1 MRLIEAE
8 IEIDAPPSAVWAAL
22 IGFADYPEW
31 NPFIREA
38 SGELTVRSL
47 LTLRMFPG
55 DGGRPRTFTPTLRA
69 VRENEE
75 LRWLGK
81 MSTPGLFSGEH
92 AFELT
97 PLPGD
102 RTRLVHSER
111 FKGLLV
117 PVLRKTLDQTER
129 DFVALIEA
137 LKKRVE
143 ATG

>member
-1 MRLIEAE
+1 MRLIETS
-8 IEIDAPPSAVWAAL
+8 IEIDAPPSAVWAVL
-22 IGFADYPEW
+22 TGFADYPEW

-38 SGELTVRSL
+38 SGELTPRSIL
-47 LTLRMFPG
+47 RLRMHPG
-55 DGGRPRTFTPTLRA
+55 DGSKPRTFTPLLRE

-75 LRWLGK
+75 LRWLGR

-97 PLPGD
+97 SLPDD

-117 PVLRKTLDQTER
+117 PMLRKTLDQTER
-129 DFVALIEA
+129 DFVALNEA
-137 LKKRVE
+137 LKERVE
-143 ATG
+143 AR

>member
-1 MRLIEAE
+1 MRLIETE
-8 IEIDAPPSAVWAAL
+8 IEIDAPPDAVWAVL
-22 IGFADYPEW
+22 VGFADYPEW

-38 SGELTVRSL
+38 SGELIPRSIL
-47 LTLRMFPG
+47 RLRMFLG
-55 DGGRPRTFTPTLRA
+55 DGGKPRTFTPILRA

-92 AFELT
+92 VFELT

-102 RTRLVHSER
+102 RTRVVQSER

-117 PVLRKTLDQTER
+117 PMLRKTLDQTEL
-129 DFVALIEA
+129 DFVALNQA

-143 ATG
+143 G

>member
-1 MRLIEAE
+1 MRLIETT
-8 IEIDAPPSAVWAAL
+8 IEIDATPSAVWAVL
-22 IGFADYPEW
+22 VGFADYPEW

-38 SGELTVRSL
+38 AGELTPRSIL
-47 LTLRMFPG
+47 RLRMFPG
-55 DGGRPRTFTPTLRA
+55 DGSTPRTFTPTLRA

-75 LRWLGK
+75 LRWFGK
-81 MSTPGLFSGEH
+81 MSTPGLFSSEH

-117 PVLRKTLDQTER
+117 PVLRKMLDQTER
-129 DFVALIEA
+129 DLVALNEA
-137 LKKRVE
+137 LKERVE
-143 ATG
+143 AR

>member
-1 MRLIEAE
+1 MRLIETE
-8 IEIDAPPSAVWAAL
+8 IEIDAPPSAVWAVL

-38 SGELTVRSL
+38 SGELAVRKL
-47 LTLRMFPG
+47 LTLRMFAG
-55 DGGRPRTFTPTLRA
+55 DGSKPRTFTPTLRA

-75 LRWLGK
+75 LRWLGR

-92 AFELT
+92 TFELT

-111 FKGLLV
+111 FTGLLV
-117 PVLRKTLDQTER
+117 PMLRKTLDQTER
-129 DFVALIEA
+129 DFVALNEA

-143 ATG
+143 AVG

>member
-1 MRLIEAE
+1 MRLIETE

-22 IGFADYPEW
+22 TGFADYPEW
-31 NPFIREA
+31 NPFIRKA
-38 SGELTVRSL
+38 SGQLTARSV

-55 DGGRPRTFTPTLRA
+55 DGSTPRTFTPTLLA
-69 VRENEE
+69 ARENEE

-92 AFELT
+92 VFELT

-117 PVLRKTLDQTER
+117 RMLGKMLDQTER
-129 DFVALIEA
+129 DFVALNEA
-137 LKKRVE
+137 LKERVE

>member
-1 MRLIEAE
+1 MRLIETE
-8 IEIDAPPSAVWAAL
+8 IEIDAPPSAVWAVL
-22 IGFADYPEW
+22 TGFAGYPEW

-38 SGELTVRSL
+38 SGDLAPRAVL
-47 LTLRMFPG
+47 KLRMFPG
-55 DGGRPRTFTPTLRA
+55 DGSKPRTFTPTLRA
-69 VRENEE
+69 VREDEE

-102 RTRLVHSER
+102 RTRVVHSER

-117 PVLRKTLDQTER
+117 RVLRKSLDQTER
-129 DFVALIEA
+129 DFAALNQA
-137 LKKRVE
+137 LKERVE
-143 ATG
+143 SR

>member
-1 MRLIEAE
+1 MRLIETE
-8 IEIDAPPSAVWAAL
+8 IEIDAPPDAVWAVL
-22 IGFADYPEW
+22 VGFADYPAW
-31 NPFIREA
+31 NPFIRKA
-38 SGELTVRSL
+38 SGELTPRSIL
-47 LTLRMFPG
+47 RLRMFPG
-55 DGGRPRTFTPTLRA
+55 DGGKPRTFTPILRA

-92 AFELT
+92 VFELT

-102 RTRLVHSER
+102 RTRVVQSER

-117 PVLRKTLDQTER
+117 PMLRKTLDQTEL
-129 DFVALIEA
+129 DFVALNQA

-143 ATG
+143 G